1 MNVGIKALLL
11 VVSALLFLIAVFVD
25 NPTDWWSFGLLLLAL
40 AFLVETLGL
49 DRPLGTMAGT
59 PPRRREP

>member
-11 VVSALLFLIAVFVD
+11 AVAALLFVIAVFVD
-25 NPTDWWSFGLLLLAL
+25 DVTNWWSLGFLALAL

-49 DRPLGTMAGT
+49 DRPMGTMSGT
-59 PPRRREP
+59 PTRRT